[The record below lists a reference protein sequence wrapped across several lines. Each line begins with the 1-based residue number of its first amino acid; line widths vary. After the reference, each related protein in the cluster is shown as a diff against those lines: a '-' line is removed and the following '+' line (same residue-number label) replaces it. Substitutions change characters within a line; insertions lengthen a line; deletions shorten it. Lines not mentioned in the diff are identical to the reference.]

1 LEPKRL
7 GELAEF
13 AHSLGMEVLMEVHD
27 LQELESSLNPHLDL
41 VGVNNRSLKT
51 FDVSLDTSFSLV
63 DRIPNEFVKI
73 SESGIS
79 EPETLDPTQK
89 RWFSRV
95 FDWRKFH
102 EDQPSTAGRAQLHE
116 CLSQPFG
123 TTKGYS
129 GAAMSLKVCG
139 MRDPDNIR
147 DLVEVVQPDWMGLI
161 FYPPSPRF
169 VENALAES
177 IRNFRVNK
185 VGVFVNASMEE
196 IYEKAGLFGLD
207 AIQLHG
213 DESPEFAKM
222 LKDKTGKSVWKV
234 FLVGEEMYW
243 EKLLPYQ
250 NIVDYFL
257 FDTFSKSHGE
267 VE

>member
-1 LEPKRL
+1 
-7 GELAEF
+7 
-13 AHSLGMEVLMEVHD
+13 
-27 LQELESSLNPHLDL
+27 
-41 VGVNNRSLKT
+41 
-51 FDVSLDTSFSLV
+51 
-63 DRIPNEFVKI
+63 
-73 SESGIS
+73 
-79 EPETLDPTQK
+79 
-89 RWFSRV
+89 
-95 FDWRKFH
+95 
-102 EDQPSTAGRAQLHE
+102 
-116 CLSQPFG
+116 
-123 TTKGYS
+123 
-129 GAAMSLKVCG
+129 MSLKVCG

-196 IYEKAGLFGLD
+196 ICEKAGLFGLD

-250 NIVDYFL
+250 NIVDCFL
-257 FDTFSKSHGE
+257 FDTFSKSHGGSGKTFNWE
-267 VE
+267 LLLDYPLPTPFMLSGGLEIEHAEAIKDLQAKIPQMQGIDINSKFETKPGVKDISLVRKFWDYLKT